1 MRKGDIQKLGMLAK
15 IDLSDDEQDA
25 LLTNLQKVLLYME
38 DLNAIDTD
46 DVEPCDFVLE
56 HAQNT
61 MADDTVSETLN
72 LKEFL
77 DNSPSHT
84 GGMIRVPPVIQF

>member
-1 MRKGDIQKLGMLAK
+1 MEKDDIQKLGKLAK
-15 IDLSDDEQDA
+15 IDLSDDEQD
-25 LLTNLQKVLLYME
+25 LLLANLQKVLLYME

-46 DVEPCDFVLE
+46 DVVPCDFILE
-56 HAQNT
+56 HAQNA
-61 MADDTVSETLN
+61 MAEDTVSKTLTT
-72 LKEFL
+72 KEFL